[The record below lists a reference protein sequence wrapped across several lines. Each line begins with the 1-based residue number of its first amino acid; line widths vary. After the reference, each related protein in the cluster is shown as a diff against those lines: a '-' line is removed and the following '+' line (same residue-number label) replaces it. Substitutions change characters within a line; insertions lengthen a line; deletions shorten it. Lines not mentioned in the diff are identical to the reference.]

1 MTQGIKSELVTTS
14 LYCCDILFLF
24 KQTKEYITVASIIK
38 NVDKRVEAAT
48 YQQKHFR
55 YHNVKHLC

>member
-48 YQQKHFR
+48 YQQKHS
-55 YHNVKHLC
+55 K